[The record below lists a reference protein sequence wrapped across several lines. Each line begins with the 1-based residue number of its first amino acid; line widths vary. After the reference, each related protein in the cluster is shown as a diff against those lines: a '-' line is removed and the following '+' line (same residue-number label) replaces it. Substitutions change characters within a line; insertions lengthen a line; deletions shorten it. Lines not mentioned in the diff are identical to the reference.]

1 MKILIPTAKEL
12 NTNQPDIQPISL
24 SEKTRA
30 VIQELSH
37 YSIEELAKLYQ
48 VRLEMAEKE
57 YERIRLFKM
66 IRQGITQL
74 STFLMVLC
82 IEILKG
88 KS

>member
-37 YSIEELAKLYQ
+37 YSIEELATLYQ
-48 VRLEMAEKE
+48 VRLEMSEKE
-57 YERIRLFKM
+57 YVRIQALQNDRARL
-66 IRQGITQL
+66 L
-74 STFLMVLC
+74 SSSFPF
-82 IEILKG
+82 
-88 KS
+88 